1 MFENLRAKTYTW
13 KLEVVF
19 ILTIHTHTHTHSLVL
34 SWKHN
39 SIKAAAWDF

>member
-19 ILTIHTHTHTHSLVL
+19 IHTIHTRTHSLVL

-39 SIKAAAWDF
+39 SIKAAAWDFW

>member
-19 ILTIHTHTHTHSLVL
+19 ILTIHTHTHTLTRAVL
-34 SWKHN
+34 ET
-39 SIKAAAWDF
+39 

>member
-19 ILTIHTHTHTHSLVL
+19 ILTINTHTHSCCLGNITV
-34 SWKHN
+34 
-39 SIKAAAWDF
+39 